1 MDIEKVFEIS
11 DEGMAVSLSPMD
23 VIAETVAHKYNQILG
38 SSTYEMT
45 EAELCYYVDLS
56 SGTGVYD
63 VKPVWIVRGIEKSE
77 QKEQGIQTIID
88 AQTAKEIIP

>member
-11 DEGMAVSLSPMD
+11 DEGMAVSYLPMD
-23 VIAETVAHKYNQILG
+23 VIAETVAHKYKPNTRKAQHMK
-38 SSTYEMT
+38 MT

-63 VKPVWIVRGIEKSE
+63 V
-77 QKEQGIQTIID
+77 
-88 AQTAKEIIP
+88 TASLDREGD